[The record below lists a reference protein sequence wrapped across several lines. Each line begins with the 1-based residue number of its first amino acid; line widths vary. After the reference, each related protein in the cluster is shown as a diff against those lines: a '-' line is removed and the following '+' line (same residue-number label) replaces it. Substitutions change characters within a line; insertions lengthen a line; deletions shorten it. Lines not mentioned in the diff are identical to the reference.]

1 MVSPPTEPRRDIP
14 AWAALTSIVLGL
26 LAMVVAEFFP
36 WPRFVSLLAAAIVI
50 TLALVMLFSLFLAAT
65 IASRRKKKR

>member
-1 MVSPPTEPRRDIP
+1 MVSSPIKRGASP
-14 AWAALTSIVLGL
+14 AWVALISIVLGL
-26 LAMVVAEFFP
+26 LALVAAELFP
-36 WPRFVSLLAAAIVI
+36 RLRFISIVAAATVI